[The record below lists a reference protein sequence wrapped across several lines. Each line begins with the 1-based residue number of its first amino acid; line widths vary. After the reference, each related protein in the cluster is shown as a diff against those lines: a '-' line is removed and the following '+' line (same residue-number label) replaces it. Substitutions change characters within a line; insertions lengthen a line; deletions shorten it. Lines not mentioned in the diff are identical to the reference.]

1 VRANARDDRLDFGWE
16 ASARDLLRVDVGFL
30 GSMTAV

>member
-1 VRANARDDRLDFGWE
+1 VRANVRDDRFDFGRE

-30 GSMTAV
+30 DSMTVG